1 MDRISRIIIRFC
13 LSFFMFNKLVGNDHI
28 KTILRRFISNKRVPN
43 SLLFA
48 GEEGIGKRLFA
59 LEFAKSFVCQ
69 NPQNGEACDRCRA
82 CLRAARFSFPKPDDR
97 DEHKKVIF
105 SEHADIGTVI
115 PYKRNILV
123 DAIRHLET
131 EANFRPF
138 EAANRFF
145 IIDDAD
151 KMNDQASNALLK
163 TLEEPPAVSH
173 IFLITSRPD
182 ALLPTIRSR
191 VQTLRFAPIE
201 TEKIENYLLS
211 TQKYSQVDAKILA
224 SLTHGKLGDALE
236 LDLEKFRA
244 RRELMTKVVTSLVQT
259 KDRAVLLQTAEE
271 INDAKNKDDYEK
283 YLNTLETLIHDVWT
297 IKIGGEKPINAD
309 IETYLKKLAEI
320 ADTKKLAKWLTEI
333 ETMRERFAVNINK
346 RIATDALFMQMAK

>member
-1 MDRISRIIIRFC
+1 
-13 LSFFMFNKLVGNDHI
+13 MFGKLVGNDHI
-28 KTILRRFISNKRVPN
+28 KEILKRFVTNQRVPN

-59 LEFAKSFVCQ
+59 LEFARSFVCQ
-69 NPQNGEACDRCRA
+69 NPNNGEACDKCAACVRA
-82 CLRAARFSFPKPDDR
+82 GKFTFPKADDR

-105 SEHADIGTVI
+105 SEHSDIGTVI

-138 EAANRFF
+138 EAASRFF
-145 IIDDAD
+145 IINDAD
-151 KMNDQASNALLK
+151 KMNAEASNALLK
-163 TLEEPPAVSH
+163 TLEEPPASSH

-191 VQTLRFAPIE
+191 VQTLRFAPIG
-201 TEKIENYLLS
+201 TEAIKTHLLS
-211 TQKYSQVDAKILA
+211 TNQFSQTDAEMLA
-224 SLTHGKLGDALE
+224 KLAHGKLGSALE

-244 RRELMTKVVTSLVQT
+244 RRELMFKVLQSLLQT
-259 KDRAVLLQTAEE
+259 GDRAVLLQTAEE

-283 YLNTLETLIHDVWT
+283 HLDTLQTLIHDIWT
-297 IKIGGEKPINAD
+297 LKIGGTEIINAD
-309 IETYLKKLAEI
+309 IENHLKRFAENANSKKLSN
-320 ADTKKLAKWLTEI
+320 WLTEI
-333 ETMRERFAVNINK
+333 ELMRERFAVNINK
-346 RIATDALFMQMAK
+346 KIATDALFMQMAG

>member
-1 MDRISRIIIRFC
+1 M
-13 LSFFMFNKLVGNDHI
+13 LNKLVGNDQI
-28 KTILRRFISNKRVPN
+28 KIVLKRFIKNQLAPN
-43 SLLFA
+43 SLLFS

-59 LEFAKSFVCQ
+59 LEFAKSFVCH
-69 NPQNGEACDRCRA
+69 NSNDGEACDKCRS
-82 CLRAARFSFPKPDDR
+82 CLRADKFTFPKPDDR

-105 SEHADIGTVI
+105 SEHSDIGTVI

-138 EAANRFF
+138 EAASRFF

-163 TLEEPPAVSH
+163 TLEEPPASSH

-201 TEKIENYLLS
+201 TEKIESHLIS
-211 TQKYSQVDAKILA
+211 TKQFSQSDAKIMANLA
-224 SLTHGKLGDALE
+224 HGRLGDALE

-244 RRELMTKVVTSLVQT
+244 RRELMTKVLQSLIQT
-259 KDRAVLLQTAEE
+259 NNRAVLLQTAEE
-271 INDAKNKDDYEK
+271 MNDAKNKDDYEK
-283 YLNTLETLIHDVWT
+283 YLDALETLIHDIWT
-297 IKIGGEKPINAD
+297 LKIGGEKIVNAD
-309 IETYLKKLAEI
+309 IETFLQKLAENADRKKLAN
-320 ADTKKLAKWLTEI
+320 WLTEI
-333 ETMRERFAVNINK
+333 ELMRERFAVNINK
-346 RIATDALFMQMAK
+346 KIATDALFMQMAG

>member
-1 MDRISRIIIRFC
+1 
-13 LSFFMFNKLVGNDHI
+13 MFSKLVGNDHI
-28 KTILRRFISNKRVPN
+28 KEILKRFIKNKRVPN

-69 NPQNGEACDRCRA
+69 NPTGGEACDKCPA
-82 CLRAARFSFPKPDDR
+82 CLRAGKFTFPKNDDR
-97 DEHKKVIF
+97 DDHKKVIF
-105 SEHADIGTVI
+105 SEHSDIGTVI

-138 EAANRFF
+138 EAASRFF

-151 KMNDQASNALLK
+151 KMNAEASNALLK
-163 TLEEPPAVSH
+163 TLEEPPASSH

-201 TEKIENYLLS
+201 TEKIKEHLLS
-211 TQKYSQVDAKILA
+211 TKQFSQPDAEMLA
-224 SLTHGKLGDALE
+224 KLAHGRLGSALE
-236 LDLEKFRA
+236 LDLEKFRT
-244 RRELMTKVVTSLVQT
+244 RRELMFKVLQSLLQT
-259 KDRAVLLQTAEE
+259 NDRAVLLQTAEE
-271 INDAKNKDDYEK
+271 MNDAKNKDDYEK
-283 YLNTLETLIHDVWT
+283 YLDALQTLIHDIWT
-297 IKIGGEKPINAD
+297 LKLGSAEIVNAD
-309 IETYLKKLAEI
+309 LKNHLEQFAENADSKKLSG
-320 ADTKKLAKWLTEI
+320 WLTEI
-333 ETMRERFAVNINK
+333 ELMRERFAVNINK
-346 RIATDALFMQMAK
+346 KIATDALFMQMAG

>member
-1 MDRISRIIIRFC
+1 M
-13 LSFFMFNKLVGNDHI
+13 LSKLVGNDHI
-28 KTILRRFISNKRVPN
+28 KTVLKRFITNKRVPN

-69 NPQNGEACDRCRA
+69 NPQSGEACDKCRA
-82 CLRAARFSFPKPDDR
+82 CLRADKFTFPKADDR
-97 DEHKKVIF
+97 DDHKRVIF
-105 SEHADIGTVI
+105 SEHGDIGTVI

-123 DAIRHLET
+123 DAVRSLET

-138 EAANRFF
+138 EAESRFF

-151 KMNDQASNALLK
+151 KMNAEASNALLK
-163 TLEEPPAVSH
+163 TLEEPPATSH
-173 IFLITSRPD
+173 IFLITSRPN

-201 TEKIENYLLS
+201 TGKIEEHLN
-211 TQKYSQVDAKILA
+211 TTKQYSQADAKILA
-224 SLTHGKLGDALE
+224 RLAHGKLGDALK
-236 LDLEKFRA
+236 LDLEKFRS
-244 RRELMTKVVTSLVQT
+244 RRELMTKVLQSLLQT

-271 INDAKNKDDYEK
+271 MNDAKNKDDYEK
-283 YLNTLETLIHDVWT
+283 HLDALQALIHDVWT
-297 IKIGGEKPINAD
+297 LKIGGEEIVNAD
-309 IETYLKKLAEI
+309 IETHLKKLAEN
-320 ADTKKLAKWLTEI
+320 ADSRKLSNWLTEI

-346 RIATDALFMQMAK
+346 KIATDALFMQMAG